1 MKKILIVALVAIA
14 ALAVCAPAFAWPVAL
29 PWWQP
34 SQHFTAVGKIQA
46 VDPAA
51 STVTVRVHLASRG
64 AADWLGEDLTV
75 MVAQDAK
82 VFKAFGRRLQSIAL
96 GDLVVG
102 EKLRVEGVVDFSSG
116 SAVYVGKRLVMRRLP
131 LNDIRR
137 FAFRGPVTA
146 VDAGA
151 GTLTATVNR
160 VTRALSPYYHGS
172 RDFMVARDARIWV
185 MKDGWPVRATLGD
198 VLVGDRVYAQGGADR
213 SIPSVPVFTIR
224 WMVVRHAPAPV
235 TPTP

>member
-1 MKKILIVALVAIA
+1 MKKLLIVALVGIA
-14 ALAVCAPAFAWPVAL
+14 ALAVCAPAFAWPVSL
-29 PWWQP
+29 PWWEP

-64 AADWLGEDLTV
+64 VADWLGEDLTV
-75 MVAQDAK
+75 SVAQDAK
-82 VFKAFGRRLQSIAL
+82 VYKASGCNLRSIAL
-96 GDLVVG
+96 GDLVLG
-102 EKLRVEGVVDFSSG
+102 EKLRVEGVVDYASG

-131 LNDIRR
+131 LNEIKR

-146 VDAGA
+146 VDAAA
-151 GTLTATVNR
+151 GTLTATMNR

-172 RDFMVARDARIWV
+172 CDFVVAPDARVWV
-185 MKDGWPVRATLGD
+185 MKDGWPVRAKLGD
-198 VLVGDRVYAQGGADR
+198 VLAGDRVYAQGGADR
-213 SIPSVPVFTIR
+213 STPSAPVFTIR